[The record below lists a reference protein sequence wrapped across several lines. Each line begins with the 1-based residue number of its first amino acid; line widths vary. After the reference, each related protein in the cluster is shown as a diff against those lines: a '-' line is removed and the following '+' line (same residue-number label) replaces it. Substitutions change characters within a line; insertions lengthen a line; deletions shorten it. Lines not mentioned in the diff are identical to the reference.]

1 MNRPP
6 PTGGEQNPSPGGG
19 ARVLQTYSGTVTSF
33 TAGLGAEL
41 RRRIERA
48 GGDYPPLYP
57 AVILSAS
64 VAVTVVSVA
73 QRYPFDQLG
82 WVIAALAFAFGTLVL
97 DLSLPPSSFVCF
109 TVLASTLCFLM
120 DPVPNDAAPLQLIL
134 SAAIGAAMYSLRI
147 GIRVAVLCIALVVV
161 FGIFGGLE
169 SPALY
174 ALGVACGWLI
184 GYMVLI
190 QKRLSDNR
198 ARVLRERADRAASDE
213 RRRIAREI
221 HDVIAHTLSITMLNV
236 TGARRALEQDRDVDE
251 ALDALADA
259 ERQGRQAMSE
269 IRTIVHVLGA
279 DETQPPTSPP
289 GGRDLAALVDDY
301 RKAGVH
307 VSCRVD
313 GDLAS
318 LPDPVSAALYRII
331 QESLANVVKH
341 STANRAVVRVNVGDS
356 VEITVENP
364 HLGVR
369 ARDRGGAGIDG
380 MTQRAALLGGNL
392 ETSHDDG
399 AWKVR
404 ATLPARV
411 KTDGLSV

>member
-1 MNRPP
+1 M
-6 PTGGEQNPSPGGG
+6 GGGQNPSVGGG
-19 ARVLQTYSGTVTSF
+19 GSGLRTYSGTVTSF
-33 TAGLGAEL
+33 TADLGAEL
-41 RRRIERA
+41 RRRVERA

-64 VAVTVVSVA
+64 VVVTVVSVA
-73 QRYPFDQLG
+73 QRYPFDRPG
-82 WVIAALAFAFGTLVL
+82 WVIAGLVLACVTLVL
-97 DLSLPPSSFVCF
+97 DLSVPPSSFVCF

-134 SAAIGAAMYSLRI
+134 SAAIGAAMYSLRT
-147 GIRVAVLCIALVVV
+147 GIRVVALCIALVVG

-221 HDVIAHTLSITMLNV
+221 HDVIAHSLSITMLNV

-251 ALDALADA
+251 AIDALTDA

-279 DETQPPTSPP
+279 DESQPPTAAP
-289 GGRDLAALVDDY
+289 GGRDLTALIDDY

-307 VSCRVD
+307 VSYRVA

-318 LPDPVSAALYRII
+318 LPDPVSAALYRIT
-331 QESLANVVKH
+331 QECLANVVKH
-341 STANRAVVRVNVGDS
+341 STANRAAVNVTVDDS
-356 VEITVENP
+356 VEIIIENP
-364 HLGVR
+364 HLGGR

-380 MTQRAALLGGNL
+380 MTQRAALLGGTL
-392 ETSHDDG
+392 ETRHDDG
-399 AWKVR
+399 TWMVH

-411 KTDGLSV
+411 MTDGLSV